1 MPSIDNRIVEM
12 EFQNSQFNN
21 GIKSSV
27 DMLDKLKKSLK
38 LEDSV
43 KGLSDLEKSAKNVDL
58 SSISN
63 GVKTIADRFS
73 TMGIIA
79 TTALTRIANTAI
91 TTGSQLVKSL
101 SLDGIMDGFR
111 EYELQI
117 GSIQTILG
125 NTKSKGTTLD
135 QVNAALDELN
145 TYADKTIYNFSQM
158 TENIGRFTAAGVDL
172 DKSVAS
178 IKGISNLAALSGSS
192 SAQAASAMY
201 QLSQAIAA
209 GKIQLMDWNSVV
221 NAGMG
226 GEQFQN
232 ALKRTAEHFGTNV
245 DGMIEKYGSF
255 RESLTRGEWLTA
267 DVMTE
272 TLKQLSGAY
281 TEADLIAQG
290 YTEQQAK
297 EIVDLANTATEAATK
312 VRTFTQLF
320 DTIKEAIGSGWAM
333 TWRIVIGDFEEATDL
348 FTEINDVVS
357 GFVSN
362 QANARN
368 SLLET
373 WKALGGRTDVIDGL
387 STAFNNIVSIVS
399 AVREAFLNVFPPTTA
414 LQLKNFTSGF
424 KDLME
429 RMTPSLD
436 TLDKIQRISSGVFS
450 AFDLIRKAIVT
461 LISPIGKLIGSDGFG
476 GFIDTILEV
485 AASLGDFI
493 TKVNNGTKTTEFF
506 SGVAFGLGEAFSLIG
521 DVLGIVS
528 DKVGGFSGAIKKI
541 GDTISKVFGKI
552 KEVVSDVLSIFTDN
566 FSAGDIF
573 AGLAGAGIFTAAQSF
588 SDSFEKI
595 GGIFDSIKGAIDNI
609 PFIGKGGKDEA
620 ESFSDNLGIIGDA
633 IQEFTNSIKVANF
646 VGIAVA
652 IALISSAVKKL
663 SDIPIDKM
671 AVGLIGVAAGFK
683 ILRGGFKKFV
693 ESLDGLDTKGVIKTS
708 IAMVAV
714 AKAVEILA
722 DAIKTLS
729 DIPLDKLAVGLAGVG
744 GGLAELVIAIKFID
758 GKKISLTTSIAIL
771 AIAEACKLLADAVS
785 NFSGL
790 SWDEIGR
797 GLSGMGGALGEL
809 VVALS
814 ILSKVG
820 GGGALLGSAAVLI
833 AVQSLDEIAQ
843 NLKRVGK
850 LSWEEISKGLA
861 GIGGALAEIAAL
873 SGILGKVTKVS
884 GILGA
889 GAILVGAQ
897 ALDEISENLE
907 RVGKLSWEEIG
918 KGLSGIGGALA
929 EIAALSGILGKV
941 TKVSGILG
949 SGAILLGAQALDP
962 IAQALDKV
970 SDLSWEE
977 IGKGLTG
984 IGGALAEIAA
994 MSGVLGTVSGISGIL
1009 GSGTILI
1016 AAQALYPIAV
1026 ALNMLSGLT
1035 WENVQIGLTG
1045 IGGALG
1051 ELALMSGVLGTVSG
1065 LSGLLGSGS
1074 ILIAA
1079 QALGPIANAFLPL
1092 STLSWDAVQVGLVAM
1107 GGALAEVA
1115 VGSIATG
1122 IAGVAGLVGAG
1133 SITLASQGLGQLAD
1147 AFIKFGSM
1155 DWESVKSGLVA
1166 MGAALGETALGSLLN
1181 TLSGFGAGAIA
1192 TVAEPLG
1199 ALADSVKKWGTVSV
1213 PEGLAEQLGSL
1224 ASGIQSFTLSGF
1236 GGGAIATVA
1245 EPLGTMATS
1254 VAKWANVT
1262 VPDDIQTN
1270 LEALANGVTAFTLSG
1285 IGGAS
1290 MNLVIE
1296 PLGNL
1301 AGSVKK
1307 WKGVIVPKTIK
1318 EDLEN
1323 LAGGVGAFWASGFSV
1338 GGLNSVIEPLGNLAG
1353 SVKKWKGVSVP
1364 ENIQT
1369 QLGNLSQGIKKFDGT
1384 ATSASAMD
1392 TAGTALKQVASA
1404 VSSLTGLDFSG
1415 VSANLQAFATS
1426 LQTLPEG
1433 FSVAATNIGVA
1444 MSLLASSLSLAAMM
1458 ISMQSFV
1465 INAAVATIKMAVS
1478 GISTVFSS
1486 QAGAVSI
1493 AIGFIAASVSA
1504 GMGSI
1509 AAAVTNGTSTV
1520 MAQFSSLAVSLMGVG
1535 PLFIL
1540 AGTTVANGFVMS
1552 SLTAFKVGET
1562 KFRQSGQDM
1571 GQEFKKGLSYQQ
1583 APIVSVCHD
1592 IASAAA
1598 NAMSSFGNA
1607 YFNAGKNAAQ
1617 GFANGIAQGA
1627 SRAINAAAKMAA
1639 DAVAA
1644 AKDKLGEHS
1653 PSRVFRQIG
1662 LFAGIGAEQG
1672 FEQGAP
1678 RVEKAASSMASRAVS
1693 AANEAM
1699 ASISDMIDSGATFS
1713 LEPTI
1718 TPVID
1723 FDNLN
1728 QGSMKI
1734 DHMFNRSIELSASVA
1749 SSIAQKD
1756 RKNIE
1761 PPSSKSGDSSKE
1773 PTTVNFTQN
1782 NYSPK
1787 ALSRIDIYRDTKNQL
1802 SRMKKGALN

>member
-1 MPSIDNRIVEM
+1 MPSIDNRVVEM

-63 GVKTIADRFS
+63 GVRTIADRFS

-145 TYADKTIYNFSQM
+145 TYADQTIYNFGQM

-201 QLSQAIAA
+201 QLSQGIAA

-245 DGMIEKYGSF
+245 DEMIEKYGSF

-312 VRTFTQLF
+312 VRTFSQLF
-320 DTIKEAIGSGWAM
+320 STIKEAVGSGWAQ
-333 TWRIVIGDFEEATDL
+333 TWRILIGDFEEATDL

-357 GFVSN
+357 NFVN
-362 QANARN
+362 GQADARN
-368 SLLET
+368 ALLQT
-373 WKALGGRTDVIDGL
+373 WKDLGGRTDIIDGFRSAFESL
-387 STAFNNIVSIVS
+387 SSIVGTIS
-399 AVREAFLNVFPPTTA
+399 QAFHNIFPPATA
-414 LQLKNFTSGF
+414 QQLKDISSGF
-424 KDLME
+424 KDLMNQLK
-429 RMTPSLD
+429 PSEK
-436 TLDKIQRISSGVFS
+436 TLNRISRIATGLFS
-450 AFDLIRKAIVT
+450 AFDLLRQAVLAI
-461 LISPIGKLIGSDGFG
+461 LSPIGSLIGSGGFG
-476 GFIDTILEV
+476 GLLDIVLEV
-485 AASLGDFI
+485 AASIGDFFTALDKGAKQNDIFGGLGDALSSVASKIGSALSSLSKGIGGFGEI
-493 TKVNNGTKTTEFF
+493 FSYAGETISNVATKIKNALKDTFEWISENVSLNDVFAGIGVGSLAAIAGSIGSVVDKIKDAF
-506 SGVAFGLGEAFSLIG
+506 SGLDGGGGLKDIADKFSDI
-521 DVLGIVS
+521 LGSVHDTLETFQTGI
-528 DKVGGFSGAIKKI
+528 KVGSIVAIAAAIAILAGALN
-541 GDTISKVFGKI
+541 TISKI
-552 KEVVSDVLSIFTDN
+552 KASSLVKAL
-566 FSAGDIF
+566 
-573 AGLAGAGIFTAAQSF
+573 
-588 SDSFEKI
+588 
-595 GGIFDSIKGAIDNI
+595 GGISI
-609 PFIGKGGKDEA
+609 
-620 ESFSDNLGIIGDA
+620 
-633 IQEFTNSIKVANF
+633 
-646 VGIAVA
+646 
-652 IALISSAVKKL
+652 
-663 SDIPIDKM
+663 M
-671 AVGLIGVAAGFK
+671 
-683 ILRGGFKKFV
+683 FV
-693 ESLDGLDTKGVIKTS
+693 EMTAVFKSMSKTLSRFDTKGIVKAGV
-708 IAMVAV
+708 AMIAV
-714 AKAVEILA
+714 AKAMDILA
-722 DAIKTLS
+722 DAITKISKL
-729 DIPLDKLAVGLAGVG
+729 PLDKLAVGLAGVS
-744 GGLAELVIAIKFID
+744 GGLAELVVALKFLN
-758 GKKISLTTSIAIL
+758 GKDISLKTSVAIL
-771 AIAEACKLLADAVS
+771 AVAKACKMLAEAVS
-785 NFSGL
+785 SFSGL
-790 SWDEIGR
+790 SWEEISK

-809 VVALS
+809 TIALS
-814 ILSKVG
+814 ILSKAG
-820 GGGALLGSAAVLI
+820 GGGALLGSAAILV
-833 AVQSLDEIAQ
+833 AVQSLDEIAE
-843 NLKRVGK
+843 NLKKVGA
-850 LSWEEISKGLA
+850 LSWDEIKKGLA

-873 SGILGKVTKVS
+873 SGILGKATKVS

-1092 STLSWDAVQVGLVAM
+1092 STLSWDAVQVGLAAM

-1224 ASGIQSFTLSGF
+1224 SSGIQSFTLSGF

-1369 QLGNLSQGIKKFDGT
+1369 QLDNLSQGIKKFDGT

-1583 APIVSVCHD
+1583 APIVSVCRD

-1761 PPSSKSGDSSKE
+1761 TPSSKSGDSSKE